1 MTVTQTFFF
10 GVTNM
15 ATRNLILISGGP
27 GIFDGKDP
35 ALHDTSWSNF
45 IDCPLLL
52 SKNALLVPSSDEQ
65 VWWFVFKKAYEDR
78 WADDLKRPGGK
89 NAVQN
94 IKNKKM
100 SSYVDLISSR
110 AKEKSWSLSWLTNAA
125 NFWAKLDTFKDP
137 ISRVFYWGHARDDL
151 WLGLTHLSNHE
162 AASPPNEAIIQCSD
176 IATHNKLKPKFQK
189 GAPTRLHRF
198 VGCNTTAFA
207 KEWAKIFEVYAE
219 GVTNKVDFSTI
230 FDTKGEPSLS
240 PGATRSV
247 NAPSGGASAH

>member
-1 MTVTQTFFF
+1 MGKAQFKENGTQYCASWEDGPPIFRTLPRKSAVSLTVTQTFFF

-110 AKEKSWSLSWLTNAA
+110 AKEKS
-125 NFWAKLDTFKDP
+125 
-137 ISRVFYWGHARDDL
+137 
-151 WLGLTHLSNHE
+151 
-162 AASPPNEAIIQCSD
+162 
-176 IATHNKLKPKFQK
+176 
-189 GAPTRLHRF
+189 
-198 VGCNTTAFA
+198 
-207 KEWAKIFEVYAE
+207 
-219 GVTNKVDFSTI
+219 GV
-230 FDTKGEPSLS
+230 
-240 PGATRSV
+240 
-247 NAPSGGASAH
+247 